1 MTDDDAFKA
10 LADKVGHMDGRLNMA
25 EKDISRFDRTHELT
39 PHRLTL
45 LEQQYENL
53 TRQLAS
59 IGTMLSSISEKQD
72 AVGRKIAYGMGA
84 AAVVLFLL
92 DKFLPAVA
100 KVVGS

>member
-59 IGTMLSSISEKQD
+59 IGTMLSSISEKQWGERSLM
-72 AVGRKIAYGMGA
+72 AWA
-84 AAVVLFLL
+84 LL
-92 DKFLPAVA
+92 LLCYSCSISSCRQSPR
-100 KVVGS
+100 